1 MEEKL
6 KRYVEDIFDN
16 APKTKKAYELK
27 EEITSN
33 LIDKYNDLVKSG
45 KTQEE
50 SYNIAISNMG
60 NIEELVSNLQDENN
74 KWNTDY
80 IRETKKKI
88 SNTCI

>member
-1 MEEKL
+1 MCI
-6 KRYVEDIFDN
+6 RDRV
-16 APKTKKAYELK
+16 T
-27 EEITSN
+27 
-33 LIDKYNDLVKSG
+33 SG

-80 IRETKKKI
+80 IR
-88 SNTCI
+88 